1 MTQGGKLSALKVAK
15 ATKRGM
21 YGDGAGLWLRVASPG
36 VRSWSFRYQIA
47 RRVREM
53 GLGPLHSVSLAEA
66 RERVARYRKQLLDGI
81 DPMEARDAERAQAKL
96 AARRSMTFQQ
106 CAEIYIE
113 AHRAGWRSEKHASQ
127 WEATLATYAH
137 PIVGDI
143 AVQEIDLPIVMQVLE
158 PLWRSKTETASRLR
172 GRIEAVL
179 DWAKVRGYRQGDN
192 PARWRGHLENL
203 LPARAKVRRV
213 QHHRAL
219 PYQEMGAFM
228 AELRAQEGVAARAL
242 EFVVLTSA
250 RTSEV
255 LGARWDEI
263 NLTEATWTIPG
274 QRMKGGRQHRVPL
287 SDAALVIVEQAR
299 PLAAGDHLIFPGR
312 KRNTPLSGPS
322 MRHVLERM
330 GRKGV
335 TVHGFRSC
343 FNDWASEST
352 SYANEVIEMALA
364 HAVGDKVEAAYRRGD
379 LFEKR
384 RRLMNDWARFCE
396 APAAGGHVVA
406 MRRASE

>member
-66 RERVARYRKQLLDGI
+66 RERVAKYRKQLLDGI
-81 DPMEARDAERAQAKL
+81 DPMEARDAERAHAKL
-96 AARRSMTFQQ
+96 AARRSMTFRQA
-106 CAEIYIE
+106 AEIYIE
-113 AHRAGWRSEKHASQ
+113 AHRPSWRSTKHASQ

-137 PIVGDI
+137 PVCGDI
-143 AVQEIDLPIVMQVLE
+143 SVQEIDLPIVMRVLE

-179 DWAKVRGYRQGDN
+179 DWAKVRGYRQGEN

-213 QHHRAL
+213 QHHPAL
-219 PYQEMGAFM
+219 PYAELGAFM
-228 AELRAQEGVAARAL
+228 VELRKQESVAARAL
-242 EFVVLTSA
+242 EFAILTAA
-250 RTSEV
+250 RTGEV
-255 LGARWDEI
+255 LGARFDEI
-263 NLTEATWTIPG
+263 DPARIWVIKPE
-274 QRMKGGRQHRVPL
+274 RMKGLRQHRVPL
-287 SDAALVIVEQAR
+287 SDPALAIVEQAR
-299 PLAAGDHLIFPGR
+299 ALAVGDLIFPGR
-312 KRNTPLSGPS
+312 KRDTPLSGPS
-322 MRHVLERM
+322 MPHVLERM
-330 GRKGV
+330 GRKDIS
-335 TVHGFRSC
+335 VHGFRST
-343 FNDWASEST
+343 FADWASEQSA
-352 SYANEVIEMALA
+352 YPNEVVEMALA
-364 HAVGDKVEAAYRRGD
+364 HAIASAVEAAYRRGD

-384 RRLMNDWARFCE
+384 RRLMDDWARFCE
-396 APAAGGHVVA
+396 APAADGHVVA